1 MRIQKKRIKE
11 VAAENNYVPN
21 PIAVNLRSKKSAT
34 IAVIVPRIS
43 NSFFARILAGIED
56 EAQRQG
62 MQIITYNSN
71 ESLERE
77 KQIATLLSSGFVD
90 GIMVAF
96 SEETQQKRDFVHL
109 LNLSVLGI
117 PLVLFDR
124 TQLEIPVD
132 KIGIDD
138 EQSIYNA
145 TEYLIKKGVTKIALA
160 SSIQDL
166 EIGRLR
172 IEGYKQ
178 AIKNEND
185 ILIVGSL
192 NEEILRVQV
201 KKILLEEEVEALIC
215 TDFESTMMCYR
226 LSYECKI
233 DIPQELKLIG
243 FLNEQIASLLA
254 PSISYIEQFPEEM
267 GKKGFQL
274 LLDRIRKPSI
284 NGDFKEERISTELI
298 HLESTRFNTDCTYKS
313 VIVL

>member
-1 MRIQKKRIKE
+1 MRIQKKRMKE

-117 PLVLFDR
+117 PLVL
-124 TQLEIPVD
+124 
-132 KIGIDD
+132 
-138 EQSIYNA
+138 
-145 TEYLIKKGVTKIALA
+145 LIELSWKF
-160 SSIQDL
+160 
-166 EIGRLR
+166 RW
-172 IEGYKQ
+172 
-178 AIKNEND
+178 IKSE
-185 ILIVGSL
+185 LTMS
-192 NEEILRVQV
+192 RV
-201 KKILLEEEVEALIC
+201 
-215 TDFESTMMCYR
+215 
-226 LSYECKI
+226 
-233 DIPQELKLIG
+233 
-243 FLNEQIASLLA
+243 
-254 PSISYIEQFPEEM
+254 YIMQ
-267 GKKGFQL
+267 
-274 LLDRIRKPSI
+274 R
-284 NGDFKEERISTELI
+284 
-298 HLESTRFNTDCTYKS
+298 NT
-313 VIVL
+313 